1 MKIVVICH
9 YFPPEIGAPSA
20 RIYEMAKH
28 WVDLGN
34 EVHVVTCFPNHPTGI
49 IPDEYKGMKY
59 KNEMMDGIHIHRNYV
74 YATPNKGFIKKTL
87 GHISFMISSVVFS
100 MNKIKKPN
108 VIITSSPT
116 FFSIFSGYWY
126 SLRKKAPFVLEI
138 RDLWPAAMIELG
150 VMKEGLVTNILEKME
165 LFFYRK
171 CKRLIMVTKSFK
183 DNVINRGIDGEKVH
197 VITNGVNQELFYPR
211 EKNRELI
218 DKYNLKD
225 KFVISYV
232 GAHGISQNL
241 STILKVAKALN
252 NEKDIQFLFIGEGA
266 EKDKLREIVNHENIT
281 NVKFIDSQPKEMIPE
296 FYNTS
301 DVCLI
306 PLKNIELFKTFI
318 PSKMFEIMACG
329 IPIVAS
335 LEGEAADILND
346 SKSALVVE
354 PDNQEEIKRAI
365 LKLKE
370 DRSLYD
376 QFKKNGPIFVEENY
390 SRKKLAEKY
399 LEIMNNIT
407 EVNYN
412 DSINSGHGLS
422 R

>member
-28 WVDLGN
+28 WVELGN

-49 IPDEYKGMKY
+49 IPDKYNGMKY
-59 KNEMMDGIHIHRNYV
+59 MHELMDGIQVHRNYV
-74 YATPNKGFIKKTL
+74 YATPNKGFVKKTL
-87 GHISFMISSVVFS
+87 GHISFMFSSVLIS
-100 MNKIKKPN
+100 MKKIKKPD

-126 SLRKKAPFVLEI
+126 GLMKKAPFVLEI

-150 VMKEGLVTNILEKME
+150 VMKEGTITKILEKME

-171 CKRLIMVTKSFK
+171 CKTLIMVTKSFK
-183 DNVINRGIDGEKVH
+183 DNVVNRGIDGDKVH
-197 VITNGVNQELFYPR
+197 VITNGVNQDMFYPR
-211 EKNRELI
+211 EKNESLT
-218 DKYNLKD
+218 DNYDLKD

-241 STILKVAKALN
+241 STILKVAEALKE
-252 NEKDIQFLFIGEGA
+252 EKDIQFLFIGEGA
-266 EKDKLREIVNHENIT
+266 EKDQLKITTSEQNIN

-296 FYNTS
+296 FYSTS
-301 DVCLI
+301 DICLI
-306 PLKNIELFKTFI
+306 PLKNIELFRTFI

-329 IPIVAS
+329 VPIVAS
-335 LEGEAADILND
+335 LEGEAADILNE
-346 SKSALVVE
+346 SKAALVVQ
-354 PDNQEEIKRAI
+354 PDNSEEIKKAI
-365 LKLKE
+365 LKLKNNKE
-370 DRSLYD
+370 LY
-376 QFKKNGPIFVEENY
+376 KKLKENGPAFVEQNY

-399 LEIMNNIT
+399 LELISNI
-407 EVNYN
+407 
-412 DSINSGHGLS
+412 
-422 R
+422 

>member
-34 EVHVVTCFPNHPTGI
+34 EVHVITCFPNHPTGI

-59 KNEMMDGIHIHRNYV
+59 KEEDVDGIHVHRNYV

-87 GHISFMISSVVFS
+87 GHISFMLSSILIS
-100 MNKIKKPN
+100 MKKIDKPD

-126 SLRKKAPFVLEI
+126 SLRKKADFILEI

-150 VMKEGLVTNILEKME
+150 VMREGLMTKVLEEME

-171 CKRLIMVTKSFK
+171 SKKLIMVTQSFK
-183 DNVINRGIDGEKVH
+183 ENVVSRGINEDKVY
-197 VITNGVNQELFYPR
+197 VITNGVNQELFYPKG
-211 EKNRELI
+211 KNQELI
-218 DKYNLKD
+218 NKYNLQN

-241 STILKVAKALN
+241 STILDVAKKLR
-252 NEKDIQFLFIGEGA
+252 ECKTIEFLFVGEGA
-266 EKDKLREIVNHENIT
+266 EKDRLKQIAKEKELS
-281 NVKFIDSQPKEMIPE
+281 NVQFIDAQPKELIPE
-296 FYNTS
+296 FYNS
-301 DVCLI
+301 SNLCLI

-329 IPIVAS
+329 VPIVAS
-335 LEGEAADILND
+335 LEGEAANILND
-346 SKSALVVE
+346 SKAAIVVK
-354 PDNQEEIKRAI
+354 PDNAADIALAI
-365 LKLKE
+365 EKLMCDKE
-370 DRSLYD
+370 LYN
-376 QFKKNGPIFVEENY
+376 QMKASGPKFVEKNY

-399 LEIMNNIT
+399 LEIIK
-407 EVNYN
+407 
-412 DSINSGHGLS
+412 GA
-422 R
+422 

>member
-1 MKIVVICH
+1 MKITVICH

-59 KNEMMDGIHIHRNYV
+59 KYEEMDGIHVHRNYV

-87 GHISFMISSVVFS
+87 GHVSFMFSSMIYS
-100 MNKIKKPN
+100 MKKIDKPD

-116 FFSIFSGYWY
+116 FFSMFSGYWY
-126 SLRKKAPFVLEI
+126 SIRKKADFILEI

-150 VMKEGLVTNILEKME
+150 VMKEGFITRILEKME

-171 CKRLIMVTKSFK
+171 SKKLIMVTESFK
-183 DNVINRGIDGEKVH
+183 KNVVNRGIDEEKVH
-197 VITNGVNQELFYPR
+197 VITNGVNNELFYPK
-211 EKNRELI
+211 EKNKELI
-218 DKYNLKD
+218 NKYNLQG

-241 STILKVAKALN
+241 SIILKVAKKLKTYN
-252 NEKDIQFLFIGEGA
+252 NVEFLFIGEGA
-266 EKDKLREIVNHENIT
+266 EKDKLKDIVKQEELN
-281 NVKFIDSQPKEMIPE
+281 NVQFVDAQRKELIPE
-296 FYNTS
+296 FYNIS
-301 DVCLI
+301 DLCLI

-346 SKSALVVE
+346 SNAATVVQ
-354 PDNQEEIKRAI
+354 PDNVDEIASAI
-365 LKLKE
+365 EKLINDKE
-370 DRSLYD
+370 MYN
-376 QFKKNGPIFVEENY
+376 QMKVNGPVFVNKNY
-390 SRKKLAEKY
+390 SRNMLAKKY
-399 LEIMNNIT
+399 LDIIN
-407 EVNYN
+407 EV
-412 DSINSGHGLS
+412 
-422 R
+422 

>member
-20 RIYEMAKH
+20 RLYEMSKR
-28 WVDLGN
+28 WVELGN

-59 KNEMMDGIHIHRNYV
+59 KLENMDGIHVYRNYV

-87 GHISFMISSVVFS
+87 GHISFMLSSALYS
-100 MNKIKKPN
+100 MKKIDKPD

-126 SLRKKAPFVLEI
+126 SLRKKADFILEI

-150 VMKEGLVTNILEKME
+150 VMKEGFITKILEKME

-171 CKRLIMVTKSFK
+171 SKKLIMVTQSFK
-183 DNVINRGIDGEKVH
+183 DNVINRGISEDKVH
-197 VITNGVNQELFYPR
+197 VITNGFNQDLFYPKEKNQELT
-211 EKNRELI
+211 N
-218 DKYNLKD
+218 KYNIQD

-241 STILKVAKALN
+241 RTILEVAKKLRVYKN
-252 NEKDIQFLFIGEGA
+252 IEFVFVGEGA
-266 EKDKLREIVNHENIT
+266 EKDKLKQIVREEELT
-281 NVKFIDSQPKEMIPE
+281 NVQFIDAQPKEAIPE
-296 FYNTS
+296 FYNSS
-301 DVCLI
+301 DLCLI

-329 IPIVAS
+329 VPIVAS
-335 LEGEAADILND
+335 LEGEAAQILED
-346 SKSALVVE
+346 SKAALVVQ
-354 PDNQEEIKRAI
+354 PDDPDEIAAAIQELIND
-365 LKLKE
+365 KE
-370 DRSLYD
+370 KYNHM
-376 QFKKNGPIFVEENY
+376 KANGPKFVEKNY
-390 SRKKLAEKY
+390 SRNKLAERY
-399 LEIMNNIT
+399 LELINNA
-407 EVNYN
+407 
-412 DSINSGHGLS
+412 
-422 R
+422 

>member
-1 MKIVVICH
+1 MKMVVICH

-20 RIYEMAKH
+20 RMYEMARH

-59 KNEMMDGIHIHRNYV
+59 KHEMMNGIHVHRNYV
-74 YATPNKGFIKKTL
+74 YATPNKGFVKKTL
-87 GHISFMISSVVFS
+87 GHISFMISSVVIS
-100 MNKIKKPN
+100 MRKIDKPDI
-108 VIITSSPT
+108 IITSSPT

-126 SLRKKAPFVLEI
+126 SLWKKAPFVLEI

-150 VMKEGLVTNILEKME
+150 VMKEGFITNVLEKME

-171 CKRLIMVTKSFK
+171 CKILIMVTKSFK
-183 DNVINRGIDGEKVH
+183 DNVVNRGINEDKVYF
-197 VITNGVNQELFYPR
+197 ITNGVNQELFYPR
-211 EKNRELI
+211 DKNESLI
-218 DKYNLKD
+218 DKYDLKD

-241 STILKVAKALN
+241 STILKVAKALMH
-252 NEKDIQFLFIGEGA
+252 EKDIQFLFIGEGA
-266 EKDKLREIVNHENIT
+266 EKDKLREIVSNENIT
-281 NVKFIDSQPKEMIPE
+281 NVKFIDSQPKEMVPE

-301 DVCLI
+301 DICLI

-346 SKSALVVE
+346 SKSALVVG
-354 PDNQEEIKRAI
+354 PDNPEEIKQAI
-365 LKLKE
+365 LELKE
-370 DRSLYD
+370 NKTLYN
-376 QFKKNGPIFVEENY
+376 QLKENGPVYVEENY

-399 LEIMNNIT
+399 LDIIEDCG
-407 EVNYN
+407 V
-412 DSINSGHGLS
+412 
-422 R
+422 

>member
-20 RIYEMAKH
+20 RLYEMSKR
-28 WVDLGN
+28 WVELGN

-59 KNEMMDGIHIHRNYV
+59 KLENMDGIHVHRNYV

-87 GHISFMISSVVFS
+87 GHISFMFSSVFFS
-100 MNKIKKPN
+100 MKKIDRPD

-126 SLRKKAPFVLEI
+126 SLRKKADFVLEI

-150 VMKEGLVTNILEKME
+150 VMKEGFVTKVLEKME

-171 CKRLIMVTKSFK
+171 SKKLIMVTQSFK
-183 DNVINRGIDGEKVH
+183 ENVINRGISGDKVH
-197 VITNGVNQELFYPR
+197 VITNGVNQELFYPKG
-211 EKNRELI
+211 KNQELI
-218 DKYNLKD
+218 NKYNLQD

-241 STILKVAKALN
+241 STILEVAKKLRTYKN
-252 NEKDIQFLFIGEGA
+252 IEFVFVGEGA
-266 EKDKLREIVNHENIT
+266 EKDKLKQIVREEELT
-281 NVKFIDSQPKEMIPE
+281 NVQFIDAQPKEAIPE
-296 FYNTS
+296 FYNAS
-301 DVCLI
+301 DLCLI

-329 IPIVAS
+329 VPIVAS
-335 LEGEAADILND
+335 LEGEAAQILED
-346 SKSALVVE
+346 SKAALVVQ
-354 PDNQEEIKRAI
+354 PDNPNEIAAAIEELIKD
-365 LKLKE
+365 KE
-370 DRSLYD
+370 KYS
-376 QFKKNGPIFVEENY
+376 QMKANGPEFVEKNY
-390 SRKKLAEKY
+390 SRSKLAERY
-399 LEIMNNIT
+399 LELINNA
-407 EVNYN
+407 
-412 DSINSGHGLS
+412 
-422 R
+422 